1 MNLLEIPTEQFPLN
15 HARYNHIMDELRSAA
30 RGFEQLQQHGWP
42 NGTELDAR
50 LMQIRAD
57 LQEVWELIQQTER
70 ELTASVA
77 SKR

>member
-15 HARYNHIMDELRSAA
+15 HARYNHLMDELHSAA
-30 RGFEQLQQHGWP
+30 RGFEQLQQRGWP
-42 NGTELDAR
+42 NGKELDSK

-57 LQEVWELIQQTER
+57 LQEVWELVQETER
-70 ELTASVA
+70 QLAASVV

>member
-30 RGFEQLQQHGWP
+30 RGFEELQQHGWP
-42 NGTELDAR
+42 NGKELDAR

-57 LQEVWELIQQTER
+57 LQSVWELVLETER
-70 ELTASVA
+70 QLAASVA
-77 SKR
+77 PKR